1 VDEYEAHHCEH
12 EIDMTETATPN
23 RSKEIDPVP
32 LALGDP
38 EPSGQSRN
46 RIAEMPQGGPRAPR
60 GVYSSRAHPGVSP
73 QRLLA
78 ASWCGFR
85 RIREALGCYLAFWPC
100 IDALEA
106 SGHFAG
112 CGVSRDISL

>member
-1 VDEYEAHHCEH
+1 VDEYEAHRCEH
-12 EIDMTETATPN
+12 EIDMTETVTPN
-23 RSKEIDPVP
+23 RSREIDPVP

-46 RIAEMPQGGPRAPR
+46 RIAEMPQGGRAPLASVFVK
-60 GVYSSRAHPGVSP
+60 GHPGVSP

-78 ASWCGFR
+78 PSWCGLR

>member
-1 VDEYEAHHCEH
+1 VDEYEAHRCEH

-46 RIAEMPQGGPRAPR
+46 RIAEMPQGGAARPSRSVFVKGPPGGFPAKA
-60 GVYSSRAHPGVSP
+60 SSSLVV
-73 QRLLA
+73 RLLVRLSA
-78 ASWCGFR
+78 YSRSFGM
-85 RIREALGCYLAFWPC
+85 LSGLLAV
-100 IDALEA
+100 
-106 SGHFAG
+106 H
-112 CGVSRDISL
+112 